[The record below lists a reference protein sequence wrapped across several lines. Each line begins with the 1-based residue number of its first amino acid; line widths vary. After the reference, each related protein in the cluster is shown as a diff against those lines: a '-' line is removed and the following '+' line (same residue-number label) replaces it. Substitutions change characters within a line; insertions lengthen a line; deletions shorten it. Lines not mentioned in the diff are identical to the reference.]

1 MTQETRSV
9 ANRKFAWIRTPRGAH
24 LILTLTALCLAGNH
38 VIGRS
43 VHGEIP
49 PLGLSFWRWTVGV
62 LFLAPFV
69 VPKILERREI
79 YRAHLK
85 ILAVLGLLIVGSTS
99 VLLVALNFTTAINVS
114 LINAVQPVLTVLL
127 AVVFL
132 QDRISRSGVV
142 GIIFALFG
150 VVAMLSKGDWTN
162 VSNLQLNGG
171 DLIALAAMCGLATY
185 ALNLRKLP
193 GDLSVVES
201 LFALTLMGSLML
213 LPFYILESLFYATV
227 PMRSSTVV
235 VVLEL
240 ALLVSVFGNL
250 MWNLGNQIIG
260 PSRAAMFINLIPLF
274 GAMLAVTFLG
284 EKIFFYHLIGGLFIC
299 LGIWLVVGNLNRH
312 SRRQLL
318 E

>member
-1 MTQETRSV
+1 MLFRS
-9 ANRKFAWIRTPRGAH
+9 
-24 LILTLTALCLAGNH
+24 AGNH

-49 PLGLSFWRWTVGV
+49 PLGLSFWRWTVGA

-85 ILAVLGLLIVGSTS
+85 ILALLGLLIVGSTS

-150 VVAMLSKGDWTN
+150 VVAMMSKGDWTN
-162 VSNLQLNGG
+162 VSNLQLNSG
-171 DLIALAAMCGLATY
+171 DLIA
-185 ALNLRKLP
+185 
-193 GDLSVVES
+193 
-201 LFALTLMGSLML
+201 
-213 LPFYILESLFYATV
+213 
-227 PMRSSTVV
+227 
-235 VVLEL
+235 
-240 ALLVSVFGNL
+240 
-250 MWNLGNQIIG
+250 QIG
-260 PSRAAMFINLIPLF
+260 RASCRER
-274 GAMLAVTFLG
+274 V
-284 EKIFFYHLIGGLFIC
+284 
-299 LGIWLVVGNLNRH
+299 
-312 SRRQLL
+312 
-318 E
+318 